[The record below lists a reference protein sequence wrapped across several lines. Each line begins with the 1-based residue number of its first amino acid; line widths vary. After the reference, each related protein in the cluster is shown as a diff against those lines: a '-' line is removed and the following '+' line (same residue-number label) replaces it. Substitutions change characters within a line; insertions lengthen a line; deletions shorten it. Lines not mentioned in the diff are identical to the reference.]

1 MVKKLFKHEYLA
13 WLRIMPLIF
22 GITLV
27 VAGMLRLLMAFE
39 HDSIY
44 YDIVFVSAVF
54 MFVVAMITTF
64 VSPGIFAI
72 VRFYK
77 NMFTG
82 EGYLTHTLPVTP
94 GNHLWVKLLTAIS
107 FDIAALLVMLLA
119 GLIVTAGEVQEEL
132 WKAAAYLYRFF
143 AKEIPEKY
151 VGHIWCWLAEFH
163 VITLLTST
171 CSHLYFYLCIC
182 IGQLFRKNRIL
193 AAVGVYFGLY
203 MVGQIISTVV
213 TVMFTF
219 VGMSGVLEELLLW
232 IEKNPIETVHIFLA
246 GSIVIATI
254 MATVYFLIC
263 HTIIRK
269 KLNLE

>member
-27 VAGMLRLLMAFE
+27 VSGMLRLLMAFE

-44 YDIVFVSAVF
+44 YDIVCGSAIFV
-54 MFVVAMITTF
+54 FVIAILTTLI
-64 VSPGIFAI
+64 SPSIFAI

-82 EGYLTHTLPVTP
+82 EGYLTHTLPVTA
-94 GNHLWVKLLTAIS
+94 GNHLWTKLLTAIS
-107 FDIAALLVMLLA
+107 FDVAAVLVVMLSV
-119 GLIVTAGEVQEEL
+119 LIVTSGEVLEEI
-132 WKAAAYLYRFF
+132 WKAAGYLI
-143 AKEIPEKY
+143 AQIPQKY
-151 VGHIWCWLAEFH
+151 VGHAWAWVAEYG
-163 VITLLTST
+163 VMMLVAMMS
-171 CSHLYFYLCIC
+171 SHLLYYFCIC

-203 MVGQIISTVV
+203 MITQIITTVI
-213 TVMFTF
+213 TVIFTF
-219 VGMSGVLEELLLW
+219 MGVSGVWEEILLW
-232 IEKNPIETVHIFLA
+232 VEKNPVEMVHIVLTA
-246 GSIVIATI
+246 GIVTTTI
-254 MATVYFLIC
+254 MAAVYFLIC